1 MLLSFVEKDFPS
13 VTILARQQVDKITD
27 PEILQ
32 TVFLKLIHAQT
43 IEEAKKILFDVGASD
58 MKH

>member
-32 TVFLKLIHAQT
+32 TVFLKLIHTQT